1 MSRVLIDNSS
11 KDKYFIIKNFVT
23 FNFADRILELT
34 TSQGKFSFDLGCSH
48 LDSNVISFQDT
59 RIVFYSSNTYK
70 FHWFQ
75 ETNSALNKFYLNLAP
90 ATYDKFWKWIE
101 VCHNLAQK
109 SMYDSNELVLD
120 QYRFTK
126 QLDNLISV
134 WFKQEELVT
143 DKFESYYND
152 ADKLRFVGN
161 HSAIVFHCAEN
172 FHDQNIIF
180 VNLTFPFLNVVEKFF
195 KEPYH
200 E

>member
-1 MSRVLIDNSS
+1 MSRVLIDDSS

-23 FNFADRILELT
+23 FNFTDRILELT
-34 TSQGKFSFDLGCSH
+34 TLQGKFSFDLGCSH
-48 LDSNVISFQDT
+48 LDRSVIYFQDA
-59 RIVFYSSNTYK
+59 RIVIHSSNTYN
-70 FHWFQ
+70 FHQ
-75 ETNSALNKFYLNLAP
+75 YQQTNSAFLNHLSLAP
-90 ATYDKFWKWIE
+90 LTYDKFLKWIE

-109 SMYDSNELVLD
+109 FMYDSNELVLD

-134 WFKQEELVT
+134 WFKQEKLFT
-143 DKFESYYND
+143 DKFEFYYSND
-152 ADKLRFVGN
+152 DGLRFVGN